1 MTERAKTIQCHQCK
15 NNECLQHYPN
25 GIPEY
30 CQAQRFPEIIEESK
44 RQYLEPGN
52 GELHLAA
59 AKVLKKGGY
68 DWSRVQQCIEFA
80 RELGVKKV
88 GLAVCVGLIREGR
101 EFARFLER
109 AGFEVIT
116 VACMIGGLRSEETG
130 IPEEWVNLLDISC
143 NPIAQ
148 AEIMNREGAE
158 LNFIYGL
165 CVGHDTIFI
174 RHSKAPVTY
183 VVVKDMVTG
192 NNPSAVLLSPYHRMK
207 FAVAYG
213 RGKPV
218 EGKQE

>member
-1 MTERAKTIQCHQCK
+1 MPQEAKTIQCHQCK
-15 NNECLQHYPN
+15 NNECLAKYPN
-25 GIPEY
+25 GMPEY
-30 CQAQRFPEIIEESK
+30 CQARKFLDLIEGSK
-44 RQYLEPGN
+44 RQYLEPDT
-52 GELHLAA
+52 ERFHLAA

-80 RELGVKKV
+80 KELGARKV

-109 AGFEVIT
+109 AGFQVVSI
-116 VACMIGGLRSEETG
+116 ACMIGGLKPQETG
-130 IPEEWVNLLDISC
+130 IPDEWGNQLGISC

-148 AEIMNREGAE
+148 AEIMNREGTE

-174 RHSKAPVTY
+174 RRSQAPVTY

-192 NNPSAVLLSPYHRMK
+192 NNPGAVLLSPYHRMR
-207 FAVAYG
+207 FALAYG
-213 RGKPV
+213 RGKTG
-218 EGKQE
+218 EKG

>member
-1 MTERAKTIQCHQCK
+1 
-15 NNECLQHYPN
+15 LQRYPQ
-25 GIPEY
+25 GMPEY
-30 CQAQRFPEIIEESK
+30 CQAQKFLDLVEESK
-44 RQYLEPGN
+44 RQYLEPDDSKF
-52 GELHLAA
+52 HLAA

-80 RELGVKKV
+80 RELGARKV

-101 EFARFLER
+101 EFARFLDR
-109 AGFEVIT
+109 AGFQVVSI
-116 VACMIGGLRSEETG
+116 ACMVGGLKPEDTG
-130 IPEEWVNLLDISC
+130 IPDEWVNQLGISC

-148 AEIMNREGAE
+148 AEILNREGTE

-174 RHSKAPVTY
+174 RHSEAPVTY

-192 NNPSAVLLSPYHRMK
+192 NNPGAVLTSPYHRMK

-213 RGKPV
+213 RGITV